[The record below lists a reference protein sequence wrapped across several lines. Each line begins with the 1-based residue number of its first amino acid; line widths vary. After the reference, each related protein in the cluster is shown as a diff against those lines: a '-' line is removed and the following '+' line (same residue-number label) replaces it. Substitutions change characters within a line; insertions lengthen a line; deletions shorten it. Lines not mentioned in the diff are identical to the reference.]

1 MCQRETSAAE
11 EGREKEHREREQ
23 DREKDNE
30 GKSVW
35 YSWKYLRLDFFT
47 PSFGYHSVAIFQ
59 LFSYVS
65 KPPEAAKYTTTQDD
79 EVSSFSR
86 SLGIRNPGDPQPWAY
101 RTTNERCND
110 PATIPSS
117 TQLQHQP
124 HPAIS
129 TLYRVGIKQSESF
142 CWGTTERKYSLHTS
156 SKRLSLIRTFTSA
169 MEKKE
174 VTRVCSIILYHT
186 KSENLWDKEENREE
200 RKRTKERGRN
210 KSMLD

>member
-1 MCQRETSAAE
+1 MQRLMIGRCGWNTAVCQRETSAAE
-11 EGREKEHREREQ
+11 EGREKEHRE
-23 DREKDNE
+23 REKDNE

-47 PSFGYHSVAIFQ
+47 PSFGYHSVVIFQ

-86 SLGIRNPGDPQPWAY
+86 SLGIRNPGALHPWAY

-117 TQLQHQP
+117 TQLQHHP

-142 CWGTTERKYSLHTS
+142 CWGT
-156 SKRLSLIRTFTSA
+156 
-169 MEKKE
+169 
-174 VTRVCSIILYHT
+174 
-186 KSENLWDKEENREE
+186 
-200 RKRTKERGRN
+200 RTKVFATH
-210 KSMLD
+210 KL